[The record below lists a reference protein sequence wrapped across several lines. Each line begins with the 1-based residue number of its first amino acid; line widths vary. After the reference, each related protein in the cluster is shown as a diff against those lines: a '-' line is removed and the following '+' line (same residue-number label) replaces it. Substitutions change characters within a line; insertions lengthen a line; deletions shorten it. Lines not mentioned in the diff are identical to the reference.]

1 MSGRLMFRYRI
12 MERVLQVR
20 ILSAYVTRGG
30 SLIGKTLK
38 TGTSPI
44 YPTLNMLGP

>member
-12 MERVLQVR
+12 MERALQVR

-30 SLIGKTLK
+30 SLMGKTLK
-38 TGTSPI
+38 NWNVANISDT
-44 YPTLNMLGP
+44 